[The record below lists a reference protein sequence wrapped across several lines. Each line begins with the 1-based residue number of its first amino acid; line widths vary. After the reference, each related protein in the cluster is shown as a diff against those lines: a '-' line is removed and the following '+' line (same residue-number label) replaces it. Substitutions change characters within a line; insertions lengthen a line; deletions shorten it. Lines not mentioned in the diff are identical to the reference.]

1 MANEQLTE
9 IVLIVDRSGS
19 MHAIRT
25 DAEGGINSFIDEQK
39 KVPGEATLTLCQF
52 DTQYDVVHENKPIA
66 DVPPYTLNP
75 GGGTALLDA
84 IGKTITSHKTRV
96 DNTPEP
102 NRPGKIIYVIVTD
115 GEENSSQNYNRDQIN
130 ELITGRRDA
139 DSWEFIFLAANQDA
153 MQEAHALGI
162 SGAGAMNFGASAK
175 GVDAAY
181 CVSSAAVSNLRG
193 ASSARGMGQCLSN
206 MALPENAEGEE
217 AEEWTNKYSTSDS
230 TDNPDAVKPS
240 TTKSST

>member
-1 MANEQLTE
+1 MANDQLTE

-19 MHAIRT
+19 MHTIKA
-25 DAEGGINSFIDEQK
+25 DAEGGINSFVEEQK
-39 KVPGEATLTLCQF
+39 KVPGDATLTLVQF
-52 DTQYDVVHENKPIA
+52 DTTYEVIHENKPIA
-66 DVPPYTLNP
+66 DVPPYELKP

-115 GEENSSQNYNRDQIN
+115 GEENSSHEYARPQIN

-153 MQEAHALGI
+153 IQEANALGI
-162 SGAGAMNFGASAK
+162 SGAGAMNYAASGAGAA
-175 GVDAAY
+175 AAY
-181 CVSSAAVSNLRG
+181 NISTQAVSHMRG
-193 ASSARGMGQCLSN
+193 ASSAKGMVDCLTS

-217 AEEWTNKYSTSDS
+217 AEKWISANTTTAA
-230 TDNPDAVKPS
+230 TDPDCVK
-240 TTKSST
+240 TTKPTS